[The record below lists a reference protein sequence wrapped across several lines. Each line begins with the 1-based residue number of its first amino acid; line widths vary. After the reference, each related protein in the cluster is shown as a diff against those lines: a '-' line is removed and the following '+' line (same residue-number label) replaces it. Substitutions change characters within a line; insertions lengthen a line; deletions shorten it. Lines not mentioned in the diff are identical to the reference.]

1 MQKVTV
7 LSGTVTFLFIFEF
20 AIDKSSS
27 FWYNISVVL
36 NVPLAQAAE
45 HLPFKQGVPGSIPG
59 WHTRRD
65 GATESVWQLS
75 AIRIFSA
82 SQPGVFKNLKRS
94 AQTAGDGPRRNRGAV
109 YCSAVFFCLAAV
121 SFKKSKA
128 FGRDSGRRPAPK
140 PWGSLLLCGIF
151 LPRSR

>member
-94 AQTAGDGPRRNRGAV
+94 GETGATAP
-109 YCSAVFFCLAAV
+109 
-121 SFKKSKA
+121 
-128 FGRDSGRRPAPK
+128 P
-140 PWGSLLLCGIF
+140 
-151 LPRSR
+151 